1 MSLLVITNPLLKLP
15 LFVSLTQGMS
25 EERRRQQ
32 ANWAGIY
39 AGIIMAVSLVGG
51 NMLLAFFG
59 ISYGAMRISGGL
71 VVAAIGYQMLFGG
84 SSPNKAPIVRRDKD
98 DYAFFPIAM
107 PGIAGP
113 GTIAVV
119 IGFSTEIA
127 ELSNYADIAIAFAW
141 TVLAI
146 IFTAMASWA
155 VMRYS
160 DILTR
165 RLGPFGYARPK
176 QIDGLP
182 AHLHRRAVH
191 RLRHP
196 HLHGRRLAAFS
207 RPIRDTAPVLTEL
220 RPVLSPEEL
229 AAYSTVTL
237 LARLRGL
244 STSVPRASAVW

>member
-1 MSLLVITNPLLKLP
+1 MLEAIHFQYFLGGLVSALLVITNPLSKLP

-51 NMLLAFFG
+51 NMLLLAFFG

-71 VVAAIGYQMLFGG
+71 VVATIGYQMLFGG

-127 ELSNYADIAIAFAW
+127 ELSNYADIAIAFE
-141 TVLAI
+141 L
-146 IFTAMASWA
+146 
-155 VMRYS
+155 
-160 DILTR
+160 D
-165 RLGPFGYARPK
+165 GPC
-176 QIDGLP
+176 D
-182 AHLHRRAVH
+182 HLHGHGLLGRHAL
-191 RLRHP
+191 LRHP
-196 HLHGRRLAAFS
+196 DPRA
-207 RPIRDTAPVLTEL
+207 RPL
-220 RPVLSPEEL
+220 RH
-229 AAYSTVTL
+229 
-237 LARLRGL
+237 ARAGQAWA
-244 STSVPRASAVW
+244 SCSSASACSSSARASARSWRAASPFTPPN

>member
-1 MSLLVITNPLLKLP
+1 MLEAIHFQYFLGGLVSLLVITNPLSKLP

-71 VVAAIGYQMLFGG
+71 VVAAIGYQML
-84 SSPNKAPIVRRDKD
+84 VRRKLAEQGAHRATRQGRLRLLPDCH
-98 DYAFFPIAM
+98 A
-107 PGIAGP
+107 GIAGP

-127 ELSNYADIAIAFAW
+127 ELSNYADIAIAFGW

-165 RLGPFGYARPK
+165 RLGPSGTLVLGKLMGFLLICIGV
-176 QIDGLP
+176 QFIGS
-182 AHLHRRAVH
+182 
-191 RLRHP
+191 
-196 HLHGRRLAAFS
+196 G
-207 RPIRDTAPVLTEL
+207 IRTFMA
-220 RPVLSPEEL
+220 
-229 AAYSTVTL
+229 
-237 LARLRGL
+237 GG
-244 STSVPRASAVW
+244 